1 MIQFARKCRGNRV
14 CYVEPTET
22 GEICFDAAAGT
33 GMGFL
38 AAVVGLAGPIGW
50 VASLVGFIGVRRAFS
65 IHRCE
70 FDQGDVEDHELVH
83 KTEKIS

>member
-1 MIQFARKCRGNRV
+1 MIQFARKCRGNRI

-22 GEICFDAAAGT
+22 GEIFFDAAAGT
-33 GMGFL
+33 GTGFL
-38 AAVVGLAGPIGW
+38 AAVAGFSGPAGW
-50 VASLVGFIGVRRAFS
+50 IVSLIGFISVRRAFS

-70 FDQGDVEDHELVH
+70 FGQGDVEDHELVH